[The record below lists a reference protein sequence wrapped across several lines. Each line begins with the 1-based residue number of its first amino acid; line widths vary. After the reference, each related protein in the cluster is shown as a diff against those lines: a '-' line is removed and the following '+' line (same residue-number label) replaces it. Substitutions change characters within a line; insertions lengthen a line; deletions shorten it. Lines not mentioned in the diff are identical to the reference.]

1 MAAYLID
8 TNVLLAAS
16 AAVDKASDA
25 LKKRAMPMDLLQRRE
40 VFRWVNLFEVNSD
53 AYLVLDEQGTIQG
66 EYFDQLPFNQEA
78 RDQEYGIL
86 VWQQKWQ
93 TKKIYEVPIEL
104 DTSPHDLDRSAKL
117 TPQLEAIVTQ
127 SDDRKWVAAA
137 VSTKQYL
144 EINPPIVYAAETDW
158 FKLKEDLLN
167 HDVHVTAL
175 LPSEWYEERIGD

>member
-8 TNVLLAAS
+8 TNVLMAAS
-16 AAVDKASDA
+16 AAVHTASND
-25 LKKRAMPMDLLQRRE
+25 LKNRAMPMDLLLRRD
-40 VFRWVNLFEVNSD
+40 VLRWVQLFETNPD
-53 AYLVLDEQGTIQG
+53 AYLVLDEQGTIQS
-66 EYFDQLPFNQEA
+66 EYFAQLPFNEEL

-86 VWQQKWQ
+86 VWQEKYQ
-93 TKKIYEVPIEL
+93 TKKVHEVPIAL
-104 DTSPHDLDRSAKL
+104 DSQPHDLDRAAKL
-117 TPQLEAIVTQ
+117 PPELEAIVKQ

-175 LPSEWYEERIGD
+175 LPNDWYEQIVGD